1 MSKVSVVV
9 PVYNVEKYLD
19 ECISSICASTLY
31 DIEILLIDDGST
43 DASRDIAEQ
52 WQRRDRRVKVY
63 HKTNGGLSDARNYGI
78 QLCQGEYIA
87 FVDSDDKIAPE
98 MFEDMYRACKQ
109 DGTKIS
115 ICGVYLWN
123 PELNKTKRVFDLPI
137 SGYYTID
144 YEKMSDIYHNTAWRK
159 LYHYT
164 LFKDGRCYFPRG
176 RIHEDIGV
184 WWVMMAKISTL
195 SVVNKPL
202 YFYRQNNKNSICA
215 EKNAYRHASDTLYS
229 YAYGLNRGLDCIAE
243 NLKQKWLTAFG
254 IQYLRNTTVECIS
267 SEAMELNTSVLKTI
281 KKIVRDAPADVKKMY
296 YQHRIVGFFTLVSVN
311 IASLWRLMFSF
322 KIRCLERDVLSIQI
336 GKEK

>member
-43 DASRDIAEQ
+43 DASGDIAEQ

-123 PELNKTKRVFDLPI
+123 PELNKTKRVLICLFL
-137 SGYYTID
+137 GTIPLIM
-144 YEKMSDIYHNTAWRK
+144 KK
-159 LYHYT
+159 CL
-164 LFKDGRCYFPRG
+164 
-176 RIHEDIGV
+176 
-184 WWVMMAKISTL
+184 ISTIIRHGE
-195 SVVNKPL
+195 SCIIIL
-202 YFYRQNNKNSICA
+202 Y
-215 EKNAYRHASDTLYS
+215 
-229 YAYGLNRGLDCIAE
+229 
-243 NLKQKWLTAFG
+243 
-254 IQYLRNTTVECIS
+254 
-267 SEAMELNTSVLKTI
+267 LKTG
-281 KKIVRDAPADVKKMY
+281 DVIFRGGGYM
-296 YQHRIVGFFTLVSVN
+296 RI
-311 IASLWRLMFSF
+311 
-322 KIRCLERDVLSIQI
+322 LEFGGL
-336 GKEK
+336 